1 MYSFVRLFLASAL
14 AVVGL
19 SPVAHAQ
26 DPAVLKV
33 GTLVVL
39 ETTAPLSSKE
49 AQAGQSVALRVKY
62 DVVTDGRV
70 VIKAGAPG
78 SGQVT
83 AVQHRQGLGKE
94 GSLAVRPSA
103 VQAVDGQLVPLTGT
117 GTSATGSKSTGS
129 AIALAAVVNPFFLL
143 HKGKDASI
151 PAGYELQS
159 NVGAETTVK

>member
-1 MYSFVRLFLASAL
+1 MNAFARFCSASAL
-14 AVVGL
+14 AVLGL
-19 SPVAHAQ
+19 CPLAHAQ
-26 DPAVLKV
+26 SPAVLKV

-39 ETTAPLSSKE
+39 ETTAPLSSKD

-62 DVVTDGRV
+62 DVMADGRA

-83 AVQHRQGLGKE
+83 AAQHRQGLGKE
-94 GSLAVRPSA
+94 GSLAIRPSA
-103 VQAVDGQLVPLTGT
+103 VQTVDGQTVPLTGT
-117 GTSATGSKSTGS
+117 GTSAAGDKSTGS

-159 NVGAETTVK
+159 NVGAETAVK